1 MTEIRSFDEA
11 TRESVEVELDTD
23 GGGTDVVAETIEAA
37 VAAATA
43 ELSEKVAQLEAE
55 NAAMAAV
62 EPLPRETGDDTSSG
76 SADDVVVPE
85 VEDVVVAPEAG

>member
-55 NAAMAAV
+55 NAAMEAV